1 MQDNP
6 FPRYTHSYDL
16 WKEGWEDE
24 SLVKSVQLV
33 GAASQINNAAPSDAG
48 VLTYEML
55 KNYFAE
61 SNEPPS
67 TFIRLERLPKLT
79 PEQQK
84 KMEQDF
90 SKMIDRIFGLG
101 EGDK

>member
-1 MQDNP
+1 MAILDAP
-6 FPRYTHSYDL
+6 C
-16 WKEGWEDE
+16 
-24 SLVKSVQLV
+24 KSVPGVV

-90 SKMIDRIFGLG
+90 SKMIDRIFI
-101 EGDK
+101 EPCRRSNYRAR